1 MGLSADY
8 APYEFEHNVNG
19 KSEYAGIDI
28 ELAKKIAKDNNLK
41 LKIVNMQFDSLLG
54 AIKTGKIDL
63 IISGMTPTPERK
75 KEVDF
80 SDPYMS
86 VTQKMIIK
94 SQKLIILK
102 R

>member
-1 MGLSADY
+1 
-8 APYEFEHNVNG
+8 
-19 KSEYAGIDI
+19 
-28 ELAKKIAKDNNLK
+28 
-41 LKIVNMQFDSLLG
+41 MQFDSLLG

-94 SQKLIILK
+94 KSEAKIHFFLSL
-102 R
+102 RCWCHPRNN